1 MIGRVEKMSAGAGC
15 GTVPGADQDTVTAVA
30 GSAPQVSSSCSG
42 AVVVGSGSVVVGG
55 PEGAVAAVAAVAAS
69 AAWWVTAASVTV
81 ASPATALT
89 PTTPA
94 RKLRRE
100 NPDSS
105 PAPGWSAALMS
116 DSSMSA
122 RYKRQVNP
130 P

>member
-1 MIGRVEKMSAGAGC
+1 MIGRVEKISAGAGC

-55 PEGAVAAVAAVAAS
+55 PEGAVAAVAAW

-89 PTTPA
+89 PDHPGQEA
-94 RKLRRE
+94 
-100 NPDSS
+100 
-105 PAPGWSAALMS
+105 APGEPGLVVG
-116 DSSMSA
+116 A
-122 RYKRQVNP
+122 RLV
-130 P
+130 